1 MAKASQSK
9 ASLAKASL
17 AKVPQSAKP
26 KMRWPLDDAPSHDL
40 VIKRIAPEVS
50 FKTKVYGI
58 LKQAVIGMD
67 IYGSST
73 QSWLDERQLSEKLG
87 VSRTPVREAIAMLE
101 QEGFVRSVPRKGIMV
116 LKKTKREVIGMIEAW
131 AALESMAARLLAARI
146 TESEIATLRGI
157 FVSFTETRT
166 PQENLSEYSAANI
179 TFHQTLIRLSGS
191 QILVDMTDNL
201 LLHVRGIR
209 QLTIGRDDRASRSI
223 RDHLAIIEALE
234 RHDADAAERLS
245 REHTLALAAYVETHG
260 DSIFD

>member
-1 MAKASQSK
+1 MAKASHSK
-9 ASLAKASL
+9 AAP
-17 AKVPQSAKP
+17 VAKP
-26 KMRWPLDDAPSHDL
+26 KMRWPLDDVPSQDL

-131 AALESMAARLLAARI
+131 AALESMAARLLATRI

-191 QILVDMTDNL
+191 QILVDLTDNL